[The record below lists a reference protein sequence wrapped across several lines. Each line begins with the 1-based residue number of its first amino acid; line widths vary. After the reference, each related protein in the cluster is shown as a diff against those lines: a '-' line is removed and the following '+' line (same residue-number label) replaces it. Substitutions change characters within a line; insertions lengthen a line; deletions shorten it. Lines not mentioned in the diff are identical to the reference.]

1 MSPDGGR
8 PVALVAGA
16 SRGLGLAVARQL
28 GERGF
33 ALVLCARNEVE
44 LARAARD
51 LRERGHEV
59 RTEVCD
65 VGDQAAVE
73 AMVTRVEADG
83 PVEVLICVAGIIQVG
98 PLDSLERKHFEQ
110 AIDVMLWGPINTAF
124 AVLPGMRRQ
133 GHGRIGVITSVGG
146 LLAAPHLLP
155 YSTAK
160 FGAVGFAKGLR
171 SELVGTGVTVTTVAP
186 GLLRTGSHQR
196 AQFVGDQGREY
207 AWFATAASLPLL
219 SMDADRAAARI
230 VDSVLRGRA
239 VLLLTPLAQVASRF
253 AAVAPT
259 LTAAIL
265 GLTVRLLPSSPTTP
279 SLTTSAT
286 ASATIDGRSARSQL
300 KGRGRALLDRLT
312 VLGDRAASR
321 FHQ

>member
-1 MSPDGGR
+1 MTTERR

-16 SRGLGLAVARQL
+16 SRGLGLLVARRL

-33 ALVLCARNEVE
+33 ALVLCARDEVE

-51 LRERGHEV
+51 LRDRGQEV

-65 VGDQAAVE
+65 VSDVAAVQ
-73 AMVTRVEADG
+73 AMVARTESES
-83 PVEVLICVAGIIQVG
+83 PIEVMICVAGIIQVG
-98 PLDSLERKHFEQ
+98 PLDALERQHFEQ
-110 AIDVMLWGPINTAF
+110 AIDVMLWGPVNTAL
-124 AVLPGMRRQ
+124 AVLPGMRRE
-133 GHGRIGVITSVGG
+133 GRGRIGVITSIGG

-186 GLLRTGSHQR
+186 GLMRTGSHQR

-230 VDSVLRGRA
+230 VDSVLRGRPQ
-239 VLLLTPLAQVASRF
+239 LLLTPLAQVASRV
-253 AAVAPT
+253 AAVAPG

-265 GLTVRLLPSSPTTP
+265 GLTVRLLPSAPTTP
-279 SLTTSAT
+279 SGTV
-286 ASATIDGRSARSQL
+286 DGRSARSQL
-300 KGRGRALLDRLT
+300 PSRGRALLDRLT
-312 VLGDRAASR
+312 VLGDRAAAR